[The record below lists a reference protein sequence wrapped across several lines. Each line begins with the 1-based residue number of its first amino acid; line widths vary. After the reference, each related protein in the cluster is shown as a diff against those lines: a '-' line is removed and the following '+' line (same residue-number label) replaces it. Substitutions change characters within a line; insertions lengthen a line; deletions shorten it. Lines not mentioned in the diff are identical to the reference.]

1 MAGERPSY
9 FAANFSDLEV
19 LTSDMIQADMRLDSV
34 YYCTDSR
41 ERSNKQYK
49 LTQIQFRLVKI
60 TARGIKSKQIV
71 QLGSYGI
78 ASENDICETW

>member
-9 FAANFSDLEV
+9 FAANFSDLDV

-34 YYCTDSR
+34 FYCTDNIK
-41 ERSNKQYK
+41 RSNKQYK

-60 TARGIKSKQIV
+60 TARGIKSK
-71 QLGSYGI
+71 
-78 ASENDICETW
+78 